1 MNRKKRKAAGQ
12 RPVRCP
18 YCGSTVELRS
28 ADGIYQDNRRDTW
41 LYVCRNYP
49 QCDAYVRV
57 HAGTDIPVGT
67 MADRKLRALRTEAH
81 RYFDRLYK
89 SGYMSKQEAY
99 GWLAGIIS
107 APLSQRTLGTWGS
120 ITARWSSTKA
130 KSCWS
135 GNGYG
140 IRHTAY
146 GTGKEVRPHA
156 AERGAA
162 KKSGRKYGVGG
173 EGHKGPG
180 AWPWQAG
187 NDKL

>member
-18 YCGSTVELRS
+18 YCGSPVELRS

-107 APLSQRTLGTWGS
+107 APLSQAHIGYLGEYYCQVVIEES
-120 ITARWSSTKA
+120 K
-130 KSCWS
+130 KLL
-135 GNGYG
+135 
-140 IRHTAY
+140 
-146 GTGKEVRPHA
+146 
-156 AERGAA
+156 ERKRIWYPAHRLWDGE
-162 KKSGRKYGVGG
+162 GG
-173 EGHKGPG
+173 EAACG
-180 AWPWQAG
+180 
-187 NDKL
+187 